1 MSINIINRALVK
13 IGEPLISST
22 SQEPNGKICG
32 IVYEDILEVLLES
45 KDWRFALKRAILAP
59 DAEKPLFG
67 YETAYTLPADFI
79 CLYKFG
85 QYYKRQ
91 NRSDNIVNSD
101 EEYSIENGKIL
112 CNSKDMVYLMYISL
126 EKEERK
132 FSPWFKQALIA
143 KLAAELAMRIKQSAK
158 LAELFNNE
166 FAYCLAEADKRNEI
180 MNDSETIPDSSWMS
194 VRDEVSNVY

>member
-22 SQEPNGKICG
+22 SQEPNGPIYG
-32 IVYEDILEVLLES
+32 LVYEDILEVLLES
-45 KDWRFALKRAILAP
+45 KDWRFALKRAVLAP

-91 NRSDNIVNSD
+91 NTSNNIVNSD

-112 CNSKDMVYLMYISL
+112 CNSEDTVYLMYIARETE
-126 EKEERK
+126 EKK

-143 KLAAELAMRIKQSAK
+143 KLAAELATRIKQSAK
-158 LAELFNNE
+158 LAEVFNNE
-166 FAYCLAEADKRNEI
+166 FAYCLQEADKRNEI

-194 VRDEVSNVY
+194 VREVMNVG